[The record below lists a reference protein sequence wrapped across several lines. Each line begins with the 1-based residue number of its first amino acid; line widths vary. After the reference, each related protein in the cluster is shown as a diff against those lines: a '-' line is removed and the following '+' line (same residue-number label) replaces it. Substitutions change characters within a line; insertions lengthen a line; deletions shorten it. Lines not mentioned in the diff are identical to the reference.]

1 MKKLNLKLSVP
12 LALVI
17 LISTLYAC
25 KKNFLTQP
33 TLAALSPAQVNNA
46 AGVDG
51 LLIGAYS
58 LLDGAGGNGGGIDG
72 AASNWLFG
80 GVAAGDAYKG
90 SQPSDGGADAL
101 PVGNYTYIS
110 SNPYVTNRYL
120 VLFAGVSRA
129 NAVLSDIPTAKDLT
143 A

>member
-1 MKKLNLKLSVP
+1 MKKLHLKISVP

-17 LISTLYAC
+17 LISALYAC

-33 TLAALSPAQVNNA
+33 QLAVLTPGIIANQ

-101 PVGNYTYIS
+101 PVGNYTYI
-110 SNPYVTNRYL
+110 TN
-120 VLFAGVSRA
+120 S
-129 NAVLSDIPTAKDLT
+129 P
-143 A
+143 